1 MSRPPNLP
9 LKQKNK
15 NKNNNNTQS
24 THLNTTNDHEDVV
37 ENLDD
42 DSMNWTLVQS
52 TKDGKRYHSSSSEQ
66 NSPQTP
72 MNKNKKTLVRFLRE
86 EKAEFHTYQLKE
98 DKPIRVVIRNLHP
111 TTPLELIKSELEQ
124 RLFEVGQVSAVLHK
138 VNKNPLP
145 LFFVDLEPTSQ
156 SNDIFQLTSLLHTKI
171 KVEEPYKLKVISQCT
186 NCQVY
191 GHTKS
196 YCGYPAR
203 CVRCGD
209 HHSSSDCPN
218 SRDAPPKCALCSG
231 DHPSN
236 YKGCTIYKDLQRRK
250 NPKSSNHL
258 SNKFSY
264 KNTNVQDTH
273 TVKASTTHPSE
284 STPTY
289 AQATSNS
296 HSNHTE
302 PSPAPDI
309 NKIMSTFIDE
319 FKQLINPLIALL
331 TKSCA
336 ILMYL
341 NNVPTTIAAI
351 YSPPRHNM
359 NFQNYVEYFTTLSHN
374 CIMGGDYNA
383 KHHSWGCRT
392 NNPRGNVL
400 HNFITQKGFKALAPP
415 GPTYWPTSLR
425 KKPDILDIFVSNTP
439 SNIYYTTS
447 NLLEPSSDHSAAL
460 LTVSA
465 APPIRSCPPKLFH
478 STTDKQKF
486 HDLVNRNINLNIS
499 LKTTQ
504 EIDDAINNFTNVIQ
518 IAAWDAST
526 SHRQHFNHSPSIP
539 EYIRILISN
548 KHRARALYQRYRLPS
563 LKRNFNNLANSLKK
577 ILSSHKNQTQA
588 NYLTNLSSKDGSLWQ
603 ATKKSL
609 RHQAPNT
616 PLINPFGGL
625 TSTDAEKAELL
636 KNHLA
641 KIFTPHSDIQIPQH
655 TALVNRFLD
664 SPLPPTLPSKY
675 FTPNDIKNA
684 IQNYS
689 LKKSPGYDLITA
701 EVAKCLPKRAIV
713 LLTILINASLR
724 LAYFPQLWKFSIII
738 VFPKPKKPPDI
749 LSSYRPIS
757 LLPFFAKIF
766 ERLILK
772 RILPYIFSNNI
783 IPNTQ
788 FGFRAS
794 HATTHQL
801 HRLVDTISFSFEKKK
816 YCSCVFLDVS
826 QAFDR
831 VWHEGLLFK
840 IKAFLPTTYFLLIK
854 SYLTDRHFQVK
865 FGSSFS
871 NIEKISAGVPQGG
884 ILSPILYNVYAAD
897 QPTSPT
903 TSVAEFAD
911 DRAIISVHEDPHI
924 ASLNLQNHLDL
935 ISVWYDKWRVKVN
948 QSKSIHTTFTL
959 RLPPC
964 PEVFLNSIPI
974 PSSQS
979 VKYLGLIFDRR
990 LTWGPHIK
998 AKKLALNERLRLV
1011 KPLISNKHTKLNT
1024 KLLIYKSLIKPMWT
1038 YGLQL
1043 WGNAKVTNVNKIQ
1056 TVQNKILRLI
1066 TKAPPY
1072 VSNYSLH
1079 TDLNI
1084 KTVHAEA
1091 ITYYKRFHNRLPYH
1105 PNPLISN
1112 LASRTIPGN
1121 PTRRLKRNWCRD
1133 LLNE

>member
-1 MSRPPNLP
+1 
-9 LKQKNK
+9 
-15 NKNNNNTQS
+15 
-24 THLNTTNDHEDVV
+24 
-37 ENLDD
+37 
-42 DSMNWTLVQS
+42 MNWTLVQS
-52 TKDGKRYHSSSSEQ
+52 AKDGKRYHSSSSEQ

-72 MNKNKKTLVRFLRE
+72 VNKNKKFFFSANRYEVLSSNDHEPILPTTDSTNNNNKKPEASLNVKPKTALPPPIFLRLLHVTFTDLCTKLIEIIGVDNFHCKALADRLKIITTNPDSYRTLVRFLRE
-86 EKAEFHTYQLKE
+86 EKAEFHTYQLRE
-98 DKPIRVVIRNLHP
+98 DKPTRVVIRNLHP
-111 TTPLELIKSELEQ
+111 TTPPELIKSELEQ
-124 RLFEVGQVSAVLHK
+124 RLFEVRQVSAVLHK

-171 KVEEPYKLKVISQCT
+171 KVEEPYKPKTISQCT

-203 CVRCGD
+203 CVRCGG

-218 SRDAPPKCALCSG
+218 TRDAPPKCALCSG

-250 NPKSSNHL
+250 NPKTSNHL

-296 HSNHTE
+296 HSNHTV

-309 NKIMSTFIDE
+309 NKII
-319 FKQLINPLIALL
+319 
-331 TKSCA
+331 
-336 ILMYL
+336 
-341 NNVPTTIAAI
+341 
-351 YSPPRHNM
+351 
-359 NFQNYVEYFTTLSHN
+359 
-374 CIMGGDYNA
+374 
-383 KHHSWGCRT
+383 
-392 NNPRGNVL
+392 
-400 HNFITQKGFKALAPP
+400 
-415 GPTYWPTSLR
+415 
-425 KKPDILDIFVSNTP
+425 
-439 SNIYYTTS
+439 
-447 NLLEPSSDHSAAL
+447 
-460 LTVSA
+460 
-465 APPIRSCPPKLFH
+465 
-478 STTDKQKF
+478 
-486 HDLVNRNINLNIS
+486 
-499 LKTTQ
+499 
-504 EIDDAINNFTNVIQ
+504 
-518 IAAWDAST
+518 
-526 SHRQHFNHSPSIP
+526 
-539 EYIRILISN
+539 
-548 KHRARALYQRYRLPS
+548 
-563 LKRNFNNLANSLKK
+563 
-577 ILSSHKNQTQA
+577 HKNQAQA
-588 NYLTNLSSKDGSLWQ
+588 NYLANLSSKDGSLWQ

-616 PLINPFGGL
+616 PLINPSGGL
-625 TSTDAEKAELL
+625 ASTDADKAELL

-641 KIFTPHSDIQIPQH
+641 KIFTPHSDIQIPHH

-664 SPLPPTLPSKY
+664 SPLPPTLPSKS

-713 LLTILINASLR
+713 LLTVLINASLR

-738 VFPKPKKPPDI
+738 VFPKSKKPPDI

-801 HRLVDTISFSFEKKK
+801 HRLVDAISFSLEKKK

-840 IKAFLPTTYFLLIK
+840 LKAFLPTTYFLLIK

-911 DRAIISVHEDPHI
+911 DKAIISVHEDSHI

-935 ISVWYDKWRVKVN
+935 MSVWYNKWRVKVN

-964 PEVFLNSIPI
+964 PEVFLNNIPI

-998 AKKLALNERLRLV
+998 AKKLALNERLRSV
-1011 KPLISNKHTKLNT
+1011 KSLISNKHTKLNT

-1091 ITYYKRFHNRLPYH
+1091 IIYYKRFHNRLPHH